1 MRIGLIGS
9 GNIARAL
16 ARGWGE
22 PVLLTDS
29 GSGSADAL
37 ATEMGGRRLAS
48 NAELTQQADIVVLC
62 HKPYQLDTVAE
73 QAGRRAKRIVSTLAS
88 TSTAEVAAAWPGVPI
103 VRVLPNTAAELRM
116 AASVVADTPDADPA
130 FVDEVV
136 ALFERVGLVVRVEER
151 LMAAANALA
160 GVGPAYLAVV
170 AEAQVDAA
178 VRHGLKPAQASALVA
193 QAMAGTAALLAAND
207 GDTLA
212 VRRAV
217 TSPGGVTARGLD
229 ALERHGLRGAF
240 AAAMDGVLAE

>member
-29 GSGSADAL
+29 GSGRAAAL
-37 ATEMGGRRLAS
+37 AAEVGGQRLAS
-48 NAELTQQADIVVLC
+48 NAELVEQADLVVLC
-62 HKPYQLDTVAE
+62 HKPYQLDAVAE
-73 QAGRRAKRIVSTLAS
+73 QAGRHAKRIVSTLAR
-88 TSTAEVAAAWPGVPI
+88 TSTADVAAAWPGVP
-103 VRVLPNTAAELRM
+103 VLRVLPNTAAELRM
-116 AASVVADTPDADPA
+116 AASVVAETPDADPA
-130 FVDEVV
+130 FVDEIV
-136 ALFERVGLVVRVEER
+136 ALFERLGLVVRVEER
-151 LMAAANALA
+151 LMAAANGVA

-193 QAMAGTAALLAAND
+193 QAMAGTAALLQAND

-240 AAAMDGVLAE
+240 GAAMDGVLAE

>member
-29 GSGSADAL
+29 GSGHANAL
-37 ATEMGGRRLAS
+37 AAELGGQRLAS
-48 NAELTQQADIVVLC
+48 NAELTEQADLVVLC
-62 HKPYQLDTVAE
+62 HKPYQLDLVAE
-73 QAGRRAKRIVSTLAS
+73 QAGRRAKRIVSTLAR

-103 VRVLPNTAAELRM
+103 VRVMPNTATALRVG
-116 AASVVADTPDADPA
+116 ASVVADTPDADRA

-136 ALFERVGLVVRVEER
+136 ALFERVGMVVRVEER
-151 LMAAANALA
+151 LMAVANALA

-178 VRHGLKPAQASALVA
+178 VRHGLKPAHASALVA
-193 QAMAGTAALLAAND
+193 QTMTGTAALLQAND

-240 AAAMDGVLAE
+240 GAAMDGALAE